1 MPEKE
6 KELEKEFGIETDGTE
21 KDRKKGR
28 ERRKKDE
35 KRRKKTKKDKKETNT
50 LSWPK
55 PLIVMTNNG
64 TVFRFDSN
72 VMTAK

>member
-28 ERRKKDE
+28 ERRKKTKKDG
-35 KRRKKTKKDKKETNT
+35 KRRKKTKKKQIRLAG
-50 LSWPK
+50 LSH
-55 PLIVMTNNG
+55 
-64 TVFRFDSN
+64 
-72 VMTAK
+72 